1 MQCYQKKILHEGV
14 LHFSFNNAICSITCK
29 NYLEQNGGSATNFK
43 SRFRIHKS
51 DIKNNKDRCG
61 TVKHFNGMCK
71 NDINIFEQVY
81 GNARDIDEIL

>member
-1 MQCYQKKILHEGV
+1 MQCHQKKILHEGV

>member
-1 MQCYQKKILHEGV
+1 MQCHQKKILHEGV
-14 LHFSFNNAICSITCK
+14 PHFSFNNAICSITCK
-29 NYLEQNGGSATNFK
+29 NYLEQNGGSTTNFK

-61 TVKHFNGMCK
+61 TVNHFNGMCK
-71 NDINIFEQVY
+71 NDNNIFEQVY

>member
-1 MQCYQKKILHEGV
+1 MQCHQKTILHEGV

-29 NYLEQNGGSATNFK
+29 NYLEQNGGFTTNFK

-61 TVKHFNGMCK
+61 TVNHFNGMCK
-71 NDINIFEQVY
+71 NDNNIFEQVY